1 MASKPS
7 DVAALCETAQ
17 MSSKLTV
24 SVQQDHLER
33 LVKSPLTGLAELVW
47 NALDAD
53 AMNVEISTLENEAGV
68 LEEVLVRDD
77 GNGITPERAESDFG
91 HLGGSWKKTAIST
104 DDGRALH
111 GQLGQGR
118 WAAYGVGERVRWDS
132 VAKRVVGGHH
142 RLAIAGQRSALR
154 EFTVSDPERVSDDTA
169 TGTLVTI
176 DGLTARAERD
186 LLKPSVLTDLTVT
199 FALFLQQYPVT
210 IKWNGSPLDPALLQA
225 STCTLL
231 LDVQSVAER
240 IDLVIIEWSTPV
252 ERAMHLCDEN
262 GVSLGQVPPGIHA
275 PGFEFTAYLRWKGF
289 RDNHTQV
296 LLGEMAEEP
305 FPAII
310 AAAKDAMRTH
320 FKERVSQRGRELVR
334 AWKADKTYPYS
345 DEPQTPVEQAERDL
359 FEIVAVTAAPVL
371 ENTERK
377 ARALSLRLIREALE
391 TSPDTLHIVLQEVL
405 ELSSD
410 QQGEFRDLLE
420 RTTLSAVISSTRAI
434 TDRLDFL
441 SGLEEIVFDAD
452 LRKRVK
458 ERSQL
463 HRILAAETWVFREE
477 YALTAD
483 DQTLTT
489 ALRAHVALLGRD
501 DLTPGDLDVEVL
513 DEHGRRVVLDLML
526 SRVIEQA
533 RDHRE
538 HLVIEIKRPTQHVG
552 LTEFAQI
559 QKYATTVMED
569 ARFAQTDTRWE
580 FWIVGDEVEKEVLN
594 MAEQKNREPG
604 VIIENDNYTL
614 RAVTWATI
622 IRTARHRLKFVRDS
636 LDYESSNDSGMAY
649 LRRTHGK
656 YLPPDGTEPDSG
668 REEAVGAETLGPE
681 PTTPPEEAT

>member
-1 MASKPS
+1 
-7 DVAALCETAQ
+7 

-33 LVKSPLTGLAELVW
+33 LVKAPLIGLSELVW

-53 AMNVEISTLENEAGV
+53 ATVVEITASENEAGV
-68 LEEVLVRDD
+68 LEEVVVRDN
-77 GNGITPERAESDFG
+77 GKGITPERADSDFG
-91 HLGGSWKKTAIST
+91 HLGGSWKKAATAT
-104 DDGRALH
+104 DGGRALH

-132 VAKRVVGGHH
+132 VAERVVGGRH
-142 RLAIAGQRSALR
+142 RLTIGGQRSALR
-154 EFTVSDPERVSDDTA
+154 EFTVADPVKVADDKP
-169 TGTLVTI
+169 TGTTVTI
-176 DGLTARAERD
+176 DGLTSRAERD
-186 LLKPSVLTDLTVT
+186 LPKSSVLIDLTVM
-199 FALFLQQYPVT
+199 FALYLQQYPVT
-210 IKWNGSPLDPALLQA
+210 ITWNGDRLDPALLQS
-225 STCTLL
+225 STRVLT
-231 LDVQSVAER
+231 LDVEGIVEKV
-240 IDLVIIEWSTPV
+240 DLVIIEWSTPV
-252 ERAMHLCDEN
+252 ERAMHLCDES
-262 GVSLGQVPPGIHA
+262 GVSLGQVAPGIQA

-289 RDNHTQV
+289 RENHTQV
-296 LLGEMAEEP
+296 LLGEMADEP

-310 AAAKDAMRTH
+310 TAAKDAMRLH
-320 FKERVSQRGRELVR
+320 FKDRASQRGRELVR
-334 AWKADKTYPYS
+334 AWKADKTYPFS
-345 DEPQTPVEQAERDL
+345 GEPKTPVERAERDV
-359 FEIVAVTAAPVL
+359 FEIVAVTAAPVV
-371 ENTERK
+371 ENADRK

-410 QQGEFRDLLE
+410 RQEELRDLLE

-441 SGLEEIVFDAD
+441 SGLDEIVFDAD

-463 HRILAAETWVFREE
+463 HRILAAETWLFREE

-483 DQTLTT
+483 DHALTT
-489 ALRAHVALLGRD
+489 ALRAHVGLLGRD
-501 DLTPGDLDVEVL
+501 DLAPADLDAEVL
-513 DEHGRRVVLDLML
+513 DEHGKRVVVDLML

-559 QKYATTVMED
+559 QKYATAVMED
-569 ARFAQTDTRWE
+569 RRFAQTDTRWE

-622 IRTARHRLKFVRDS
+622 IRAARHRLKFVRDS
-636 LDYESSNDSGMAY
+636 LDYQSTNDTGMAY

-656 YLPPDGTEPDSG
+656 YLPPDETEPDMNPQP
-668 REEAVGAETLGPE
+668 EQVEVTVTPKEAS
-681 PTTPPEEAT
+681 